1 MQCGPWFCA
10 VNEAKPRHSS
20 GKENKQLSTRESGDV
35 ISVNC
40 ESCVLFKNRTHELIF
55 RSPIQVEHISM
66 LWILVN

>member
-20 GKENKQLSTRESGDV
+20 EKENKQVFTRRGGVV

-40 ESCVLFKNRTHELIF
+40 DSCIVFKNRIHELFF

-66 LWILVN
+66 LRIAVN